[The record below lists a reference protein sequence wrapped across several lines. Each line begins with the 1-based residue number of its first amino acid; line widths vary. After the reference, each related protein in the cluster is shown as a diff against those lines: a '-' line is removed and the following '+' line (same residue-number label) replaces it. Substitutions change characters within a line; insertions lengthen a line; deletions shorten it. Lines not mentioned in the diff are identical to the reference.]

1 VSAARRATAVAA
13 LLTAAIRT
21 APAQGPVIA
30 PALTRVWERDT
41 TVAVWLFVQAGVSL
55 ETAVAHIASAGAH
68 ARARSRWLHAVAA
81 DAPGPVLRRLA
92 RSPVL
97 RRIQPLGRWRRPLPP
112 DTLPAPPTQLAVVDT
127 CGPDGDPV
135 YGPSAMPYR
144 QLRLRPLADAGYAG
158 AGVRVALLDTG
169 FDTADPAFAGV
180 AVAAQWDFVFG
191 DSVVRDEPAD
201 QPGQHGHGTAVWS
214 LLAGSV
220 PGRLRGIARAA
231 TYLLAKTEDIRS
243 ETRVEEDH
251 FVAALEW
258 ADSLGAQI
266 VSTSLGYLDFDNG
279 FGYAPSELN
288 GDVAV
293 TTVAVDSA
301 AARGMLVIDAAGN
314 NGPGYRTLVTP
325 ADADSALAVGAE
337 DSLGT
342 LATFSSRGP
351 TADGRLK
358 PDLTAPG
365 VAVCALTS
373 GGSVRRMNGT
383 SFATPLLAGAATLV
397 REIHLSLGPDAIGAA
412 LRRHASRAATPDS
425 AYGYGRP
432 DATAAAVFPFGVVPV
447 APLAGPAASIT
458 PAFIWSIA
466 PPPAL
471 AMPVRFRLRVA
482 RQESLAGVLLDTT
495 VATSTLAVP
504 RALPPGA
511 VWWQVDA
518 TAASGETGTS
528 GVVGPVDIP
537 AWATLLTFN
546 SPEGE
551 TTADSQPLFA
561 WRAPPVSAPPG
572 PARYDILVRRTT
584 AVTPE
589 AVARDVMDTMARLPA
604 PLERGVTYTWS
615 LVARIASDSATI
627 PSVGTFL
634 VLDPSTPPATLL
646 YQNFPN
652 PFPGPGGAPTCL
664 WFDLAGPT
672 SVELDILD
680 VRGRPVRRILPAP
693 HMSGTLAA
701 GRYGRG
707 AAGTATCDP
716 NLTWDG
722 RAEDGRTVPAGVY
735 LARLKAGSAVQ
746 FKRLVFRGVGP

>member
-1 VSAARRATAVAA
+1 VSAARRATAAAA
-13 LLTAAIRT
+13 LLTAAIRI
-21 APAQGPVIA
+21 APAQEPAVA

-41 TVAVWLFVQAGVSL
+41 TVSVWLFARAGVPL
-55 ETAVAHIASAGAH
+55 DTAVAHIARAGAH
-68 ARARSRWLHAVAA
+68 PRTRSRWLHAVAA
-81 DAPGPVLRRLA
+81 DAPGPVLRQLA
-92 RSPVL
+92 RDPAL
-97 RRIQPLGRWRRPLPP
+97 RRIQPLGRWRRPIPP
-112 DTLPAPPTQLAVVDT
+112 DTLPVPPLTLTMVDT

-144 QLRLRPLADAGYAG
+144 QLHLRPLAQAGYAG
-158 AGVRVALLDTG
+158 AGVRLALLDTG

-191 DSVVRDEPAD
+191 DSVVRDEAAD

-214 LLAGSV
+214 LLAGDV

-258 ADSLGAQI
+258 ADSLGAHI
-266 VSTSLGYLDFDNG
+266 VSTSLGYLVFDNG

-301 AARGMLVIDAAGN
+301 AARGLLVISAAGN

-325 ADADSALAVGAE
+325 ADADSGLAAGAE

-342 LATFSSRGP
+342 LAGFSSRGP

-365 VAVCALTS
+365 VAVCALT
-373 GGSVRRMNGT
+373 GGGGVRRMNGT

-397 REIHLSLGPDAIGAA
+397 LEVHPGLGVEAIGAA
-412 LRRHASRAATPDS
+412 LRRHASRASTPDT

-432 DATAAAVFPFGVVPV
+432 DATAAAVFPLGVMPV

-458 PAFIWSIA
+458 PAFSWTIA
-466 PPPAL
+466 PPPTFAL
-471 AMPVRFRLRVA
+471 PVRFRLRVA
-482 RQESLAGVLLDTT
+482 RQASLAGLLLDTT
-495 VATSTLAVP
+495 IAASSVDVP
-504 RALPPGA
+504 RALPAGA
-511 VWWQVDA
+511 VWWRVDA
-518 TAASGETGTS
+518 TAATGETGTS

-537 AWATLLTFN
+537 AWATLLTFTA
-546 SPEGE
+546 PEGE

-561 WRAPPVSAPPG
+561 WRAPPVTVPPG
-572 PARYDILVRRTT
+572 PARYDVLIRRTT

-589 AVARDVMDTMARLPA
+589 VVVRDVIDTMVRLPV
-604 PLERGVTYTWS
+604 PLERGVTYTWA
-615 LVARIASDSATI
+615 LVARVASDSSTI
-627 PSVGTFL
+627 PSIGTFL
-634 VLDPSTPPATLL
+634 VLDPTAPPATLL

-680 VRGRPVRRILPAP
+680 LRGRLVRRLLPAP
-693 HMSGTLAA
+693 QMSGTLAA

-707 AAGTATCDP
+707 PPGTATCDP
-716 NLTWDG
+716 SLTWDG

-735 LARLKAGSAVQ
+735 LARLRAGAAVQ
-746 FKRLVFRGVGP
+746 FKRLVFRGGAP